1 MIVGRYSMGIGDRF
15 ARQGRAQLSAFV
27 DARRAGIE
35 VTPVW
40 NKSHREH
47 TIVGTVPMDVR
58 READA
63 AAKALGWAGAYR
75 VDADHIALGNV
86 DGFIEA
92 SDFFTLDVAHF
103 IGKPALESDIR
114 AFCDQRAS
122 LARSLA
128 LPGLDRPVVI
138 TKAAIEAAA
147 RKFLLAVKE
156 SAKTWRHVALTKG
169 VDTFITEVSMDETDL
184 PQTPAELLLILAA
197 LADEGVPAQT
207 IAPKFTGR
215 FNKGVDYEGDPAV
228 FAREFEADLAVIAY
242 AVREFGL
249 SENLKLSVHSGSD
262 KFSLYPHIRAAL
274 ARTGAGLHLKTAGTT
289 WLEELIGLAA
299 AGGEGLAVAKH
310 IYATALD
317 RYDEMVAPYSSV
329 IHVQRESL
337 PSAADVLKMTA
348 LDFTSA
354 LRHDPKNPRF
364 NSQFRQFL
372 HVSYKVAAEMGRRFF
387 DALGACE
394 ASVAVNVKTNILDRH
409 LRPVFG

>member
-1 MIVGRYSMGIGDRF
+1 MDIGRFSLGIGDRF

-27 DARRAGIE
+27 AAKREGIE

-47 TIVGTVPMDVR
+47 SIVGTVPMDVR

-63 AAKALGWAGAYR
+63 AVKALKWTGPYR

-86 DGFIEA
+86 DAFLDA

-103 IGKPALESDIR
+103 IGKPAPEDEIR
-114 AFCDQRAS
+114 AFGSRHAGLAGS
-122 LARSLA
+122 LK
-128 LPGLDRPVVI
+128 LPGLDRPI
-138 TKAAIEAAA
+138 AISAPAIDAAA

-156 SAKTWRHVALTKG
+156 SAKTWRHVAVAKG
-169 VDTFITEVSMDETDL
+169 ADTFVTEVSFDETDL
-184 PQTPAELLLILAA
+184 PQSPAELLLILAA
-197 LADEGVPAQT
+197 LADEGVPVRT

-215 FNKGVDYEGDPAV
+215 FNKGVDYEGDPAA
-228 FAREFEADLAVIAY
+228 FAREFQADLAVIGH

-249 SENLKLSVHSGSD
+249 PADLRLSVHSGSD

-274 ARTGAGLHLKTAGTT
+274 KRTGAGLHLKTAGTT

-299 AGGEGLAVAKH
+299 AGGEGLAVAKDV
-310 IYATALD
+310 YASALD
-317 RYDEMVAPYSSV
+317 RYDEMVAPYATV
-329 IHVQRESL
+329 IHVKRESL
-337 PSAADVLKMTA
+337 PSAADVARMTA

-364 NSQFRQFL
+364 DSQFRQFL
-372 HVSYKVAAEMGRRFF
+372 HVSYKVAAEMGRRYY
-387 DALGACE
+387 DALEANE
-394 ASVAVNVKTNILDRH
+394 ASVADNVRTNLLDRH